1 MTGRAPR
8 GGSPRARPVV
18 DAAAGAAAGAG
29 AGLAV
34 GAEAVALIPGL

>member
-8 GGSPRARPVV
+8 EGSPRARLVV

-29 AGLAV
+29 VGLAV
-34 GAEAVALIPGL
+34 GAEAVALIQGL